1 MKRFQSIIQKYITN
15 HQKHKKYLAAVLA
28 LSILVSF
35 AVPVSLIMPAVS
47 MTNGESP
54 QADYDNNIVALAND
68 TPPVFDLSQYPAC
81 LDMMSADSWS
91 MYVSNYGEEGS
102 LFNKDKNS
110 TGNGINTDYGDYQGK
125 ELEFYF
131 DYTFN
136 DKLDYFDYGSDEKYM
151 YINFKLS
158 TGLTL
163 SSNTKTGNVMDT
175 EYNSKLQ
182 AGTYEIKDDGYILVT
197 LTEDYI
203 NYINDGSGE
212 ITGTLKF
219 YGTLSIDNDADGN
232 QNFWFGNYNI
242 PVTFQE
248 KNPTITKNGNVN
260 SSNGCIEWTVTINN
274 QNKNDLNKYELY
286 DDMLKKASEVTF
298 NPQNTGTCDKTNGKI
313 TFANGLEN
321 QQQITITYK
330 TPIDAY
336 NTTIKN
342 NASLKKNGVEK
353 SPGSKEVLIGQP
365 VNVTKTGTADYNT
378 GDKTYNNEVIWT
390 IEINSC
396 YGQSLDDYIIDDAN
410 FPSNVSDITV
420 SPNASLN
427 KNNDGKYILSTN
439 EKSVILTYKQK
450 ITKSDTVNNT
460 VVNNTV
466 TVKTPDEKNPV
477 TGDDTVTY
485 QSKSDLY
492 NLTKEGS
499 YDKDTHLIKWTV
511 KVSSTNQSSLNGY
524 KLVDEGFKNA
534 VDSKFYVNNTNNEF
548 NDYNLSESTMTLN
561 SNNSNIEFYYY
572 TKATASDSGKGVTN
586 SVELKNP
593 DDDTPLK
600 DTTSKEV
607 HVDEFRN
614 QLSKQVVNH
623 GSNSV
628 ASSGE
633 IKQVIGWKASIT
645 YDNNLA
651 NKTYTDTLSVVNGES
666 NATHTITQEQLNA
679 IEVYAKVKNSDD
691 RTKLVKGNDYT
702 IDPTDNGFTVKF
714 NATLDE
720 KGYNYVDIEYNTT
733 ATIPASESYDTI
745 TEFKNSG
752 SGFGDGASG
761 SHSITR
767 GNPNVDNKLNLIVNK
782 TWDGNDDASKRPDV
796 YIKVMYKTKV
806 GNASASEWKPL
817 KKDSSGNPSV
827 EETLN
832 DNYIVELKKD
842 GTWSTVLNSL
852 PMEKSYALDDGTK
865 SEVTYYYY
873 KLVEVDK
880 DGTEIKY
887 ISTENGL
894 YKVSN
899 SNNTNTDSASQ
910 SLTVTNTYYGNINIT
925 GIKNWSNDSGYTDD
939 RKEVTVELRRSTDQ
953 YNWSSY
959 TVVETETLN
968 SSNNWSYTWNNL
980 PSRGFE
986 HGDVVTYYYKLVE
999 TKCGDTTI
1007 DDNNKIIFTNNGYY
1021 ESSVS
1026 SNVTNSSNQT
1036 LSVTNTFH
1044 KNIDISG
1051 QKIWR
1056 GDNIENK
1063 PAITLQLMRSEKD
1076 KNDWKE
1082 YLNLTLNSDS
1092 NWKYSFNNLPTK
1104 ALDDNNQIKDY
1115 EYKVVETKIGNDIV
1129 SSNKAIVSNGYYIV
1143 SYSDNNA
1150 ISNNKSDLNIT
1161 NTFHKTKNLTITAN
1175 KVWDDEGYEDKRPDS
1190 IILQLQQKANN
1201 GNWEKFGDE
1210 NTIISNGENQSCSWD
1225 NLVSQSIDENG
1236 NVTEYTYKVVEVGYV
1251 VGDKT
1256 YRIPDNSHKLAID
1269 DSGFYEVTNSSELS
1283 ETCTVTITNKFTPDG
1298 TISITPKKVW
1308 AKDTDTARYDN
1319 VTLRV
1324 QVKNGNEW
1332 VDYQKSDG
1340 SNYEFTLS
1348 SNPNTDT
1355 TVKKSEWDSSS
1366 NQIVDFTEITWT
1378 GDVISNLPK
1387 QKITITEENVDGK
1400 TVRKIDTEYYTYR
1413 LVEVFNGEVLEANDK
1428 ISVKNGNDKY
1438 EVTYSSD
1445 ITMNNGEFTV
1455 TNTFVK
1461 NIGVDKYAVD
1471 VVVNNGNVIV
1481 KNKGKEI
1488 FIDKDILTDEN
1499 SLYKKTIDG
1508 KQYYVFNW
1516 VIDFDTSGMS
1526 SSTFDQ
1532 LPEGFTLVDKEIN
1545 KKMDWDL
1552 GVQIVDFKTPFNSTV
1567 KNYCSDGYYWRP
1579 YFVYSN
1585 MNGASSKG
1593 ITNPTKQSTW
1603 SQVVGKTTDGY
1614 FYDTASNKVYFSKPK
1629 VDPGVVFEIC
1639 YSTKVECATLDAM
1652 IQNKSYPITNH
1663 VIKLEDDGEETK
1675 EDSEATVW
1683 IKNQAPS
1690 DLISKEYVANA
1701 NQGWIG
1707 FSLDI
1712 NPDGKNLSNGDTI
1725 DIEDIFKTESYIDKD
1740 KDNQFTPGSNLVDVL
1755 MKSISIYSVDAN
1767 GNETKLDRNN
1777 YILNFE
1783 SNEKGVTNRDNETGE
1798 ALIKLTVP
1806 DETHIRVKYLYKMI
1820 ANNNTPS
1827 VRNGCKSSERDK
1839 VTGKFPIMA
1848 PGMVPPVGDTITFS
1862 NTAKLYSDGVSA
1874 EDSVN
1879 SQEYVVSRSGA
1890 TISTNALPKIKKVNV
1905 GNYNINNLSSK
1916 FLLARYD
1923 DSKKQWLYA
1932 TEINEQNA
1940 ITKWSDGFTGLTV
1953 CKNAEPIN
1961 VDESYYQISLDKN
1974 SLYKLVEV
1982 RVPTGY
1988 EGSNLNLSDD
1998 EFEQLIRQ
2006 YLNDKTK
2013 TELNGTD
2020 YSVFLEKYVP
2030 VYYFVYNSIITSY
2043 PDGINSSDVIQ
2054 VKSGEDVEIPNS
2066 ELIDIG
2072 VDKQWVDGEKAG
2084 STIDVELYW
2093 SYNKSTSKMPSDAQL
2108 ATAEE
2113 LGIMYDGF
2121 SANKTVNS
2129 GKNQKVWE
2137 DLPNGKDS
2145 KPIYYYI
2152 KETAYTID
2160 NMKYTL
2166 VTDKEKE
2173 NYGKYVTENGY
2184 VGEYF
2189 PTYVGN
2195 ATNSDSVITVN
2206 NSQKLI
2212 LKKVWKNASNMPL
2225 SAGKIPADEILV
2237 TIYGTDKSDAE
2248 VELFKDVKVTKN
2260 DNWESDIT
2268 ELLKTNEINLE
2279 DYKSFRAEESGFDT
2293 KDYVV
2298 SCVFNLNADT
2308 GEITVTNKCVNAT
2321 DASVTV
2327 NKSWSDGNDT
2337 HEKDSI
2343 KVSLYQSTSP
2353 ISDITNLTSGDLSG
2367 AKVYKNVEL
2376 NVNNDWSYTWTG
2388 LPLDNSTDE
2397 TNANKSYY
2405 YYVLET
2411 DVIIDGDDENKTNA
2425 KKYETTYSYDK
2436 PNNSKTTYTINNT
2449 RNSIKVQKEWYDENN
2464 ELISNELIDEETG
2477 VGENNPDLA
2486 GLEIQLTVS
2495 KKDTQIPENGLK
2507 VIAFGD
2513 SITDGYANSEPNCSK
2528 NGKDYPSKL
2537 INLLK
2542 TNYIIINNSNVYDF
2556 NKGVSREQI
2565 GVDANTN
2572 NTIRKR
2578 VTSDIPT
2585 DTNIV
2590 CFIGGTND
2598 IHQSYSAVFANPE
2611 GVYERFVAC
2620 IEEIKTR
2627 TDNKA
2632 VIFVGSIPHFDFYK
2646 NGTLT
2651 DGGNWWGSTYT
2662 DKDDDGKT
2670 ANSLIDQYN
2679 AKIKEYADAN
2689 DNVYF
2694 VDVCSVVTDDYIRA
2708 DGCHPNDD
2716 GYTAI
2721 ANLFY
2726 NAINNYYTV
2735 SDSSNSQT
2743 ITLNSTN
2750 EWTAIVDVA
2759 GSGKYYV
2766 EETSVKLNGKD
2777 VTDDWEVSYKD
2788 NGQTA
2793 GGQTP
2798 IIVKNKKKPVPKT
2811 SLSVEKT
2818 WKNDAPN
2825 DPARDGISLS
2835 LMQSTNPSDN
2845 YSWVEYNVEM
2855 PTLTKTNDKWTYRY
2869 ENLPAK
2875 DISGKTYYYKILENP
2890 MENYTPSYPKAMVGN
2905 NESDFEYVAAVDGD
2919 DAGTLRLTN
2928 ERKISLTVK
2937 KIWSDGD
2944 TNEHLNDKVE
2954 VKVYRSTNPDDAKEY
2969 IDDKNLILHISSEN
2983 VSVGVNSST
2992 SVTANKSGITAT
3004 SDKPDIATATVGE
3017 DGKTITITGVNN
3029 GKANITVTDESGD
3042 TATINVTVSALEIFL
3057 NGESNFTIEAGQT
3070 GTLSAKMSGTLVDN
3084 ATFVSDNPSVIS
3096 VNGNEII
3103 ANGVGSAVI
3112 TATVGNISTTQTIT
3126 VKYPP
3131 IPEMSDINVVLGTEY
3146 TLNDPDGYGGFSY
3159 SINSSTGKI
3168 TLTGNKISVANDATA
3183 NETATIT
3190 VTREGCES
3198 KTFTVTALA
3207 ESPKVMDSTKSDS
3220 FDVNLPEGFRNN
3232 ISQIIATFDSTSTGI
3247 LDIDLY
3253 KDTNR
3258 KYIGWCNAS
3267 GDIQYG
3273 DIVEIRSYDNYILTI
3288 SMNNDVFNCSA
3299 DYLKFRKDGQSR
3311 SFNVILK
3318 SLQVILKDGTSYTVK
3333 DFSDGSGGGETTT
3346 TTTSGG
3352 NTGEETTTTTT
3363 ANGWLS
3369 VSNSSSADFTQYKDN
3384 IEKIRIKLSG
3394 ASDAGEKC
3402 NGNLSLSDN
3411 SNVEA
3416 FTYDGNYLVADVS
3429 DKKGSITS
3437 CTFNLYNGWNGT
3449 MSVVVVGIEIYVSST
3464 TNPARSA
3471 RLKASP
3477 AVQAEAGSS
3486 DPFYYDSVEISNSS
3500 GGNWTATLD
3509 NLPVYDADGHKYYY
3523 WAVEEDV
3530 SGYTASY
3537 YFDDANGDTDYCI
3550 DATQLGNGEITIK
3563 NTKVESSSV
3572 EMPSTGGKGVKW
3584 YYVTGMAVMFVSAA
3598 GILIRRRKNP
3608 VK

>member
-1 MKRFQSIIQKYITN
+1 M
-15 HQKHKKYLAAVLA
+15 
-28 LSILVSF
+28 
-35 AVPVSLIMPAVS
+35 
-47 MTNGESP
+47 
-54 QADYDNNIVALAND
+54 
-68 TPPVFDLSQYPAC
+68 
-81 LDMMSADSWS
+81 
-91 MYVSNYGEEGS
+91 
-102 LFNKDKNS
+102 
-110 TGNGINTDYGDYQGK
+110 
-125 ELEFYF
+125 
-131 DYTFN
+131 
-136 DKLDYFDYGSDEKYM
+136 
-151 YINFKLS
+151 
-158 TGLTL
+158 
-163 SSNTKTGNVMDT
+163 
-175 EYNSKLQ
+175 
-182 AGTYEIKDDGYILVT
+182 
-197 LTEDYI
+197 
-203 NYINDGSGE
+203 
-212 ITGTLKF
+212 
-219 YGTLSIDNDADGN
+219 
-232 QNFWFGNYNI
+232 
-242 PVTFQE
+242 
-248 KNPTITKNGNVN
+248 
-260 SSNGCIEWTVTINN
+260 
-274 QNKNDLNKYELY
+274 
-286 DDMLKKASEVTF
+286 
-298 NPQNTGTCDKTNGKI
+298 
-313 TFANGLEN
+313 
-321 QQQITITYK
+321 
-330 TPIDAY
+330 
-336 NTTIKN
+336 
-342 NASLKKNGVEK
+342 
-353 SPGSKEVLIGQP
+353 
-365 VNVTKTGTADYNT
+365 
-378 GDKTYNNEVIWT
+378 
-390 IEINSC
+390 
-396 YGQSLDDYIIDDAN
+396 
-410 FPSNVSDITV
+410 
-420 SPNASLN
+420 

-439 EKSVILTYKQK
+439 EKSVTLTYKQK
-450 ITKSDTVNNT
+450 VNNIGN
-460 VVNNTV
+460 VYNIV
-466 TVKTPDEKNPV
+466 TVKTPDGNNSV
-477 TGDDTVTY
+477 TGDNTVTY
-485 QSKSDLY
+485 QSKSNLY

-511 KVSSTNQSSLNGY
+511 KVSSTNGSSLNGY
-524 KLVDEGFKNA
+524 KLFDEGFKNA
-534 VDSKFYVNNTNNEF
+534 VDSKFYVNYTNNEF

-561 SNNSNIEFYYY
+561 SNSSNIEFYYY
-572 TKATASDSGKGVTN
+572 TKATASDSGKDVTN

-593 DDDTPLK
+593 DDTSFK
-600 DTTSKEV
+600 DPTSKTV
-607 HVDEFRN
+607 KVDEFRN
-614 QLSKQVVNH
+614 ELSKQVVSYE
-623 GSNSV
+623 SNSV
-628 ASSGE
+628 ASKGE

-651 NKTYTDTLSVVNGES
+651 NKTYTDTLSVNGES
-666 NATHTITQEQLNA
+666 NATHTITQKQLDA
-679 IEVYAKVKNSDD
+679 IEVYAKVKNSDG

-752 SGFGDGASG
+752 SGFGDGASV

-782 TWDGNDDASKRPDV
+782 TWDGNDDESKRPDV
-796 YIKVMYKTKV
+796 YIKVMYQTKV

-842 GTWSTVLNSL
+842 GTWSTVLNGL

-880 DGTEIKY
+880 DGTEIKH
-887 ISTENGL
+887 IPTENGL
-894 YKVSN
+894 YRVSN
-899 SNNTNTDSASQ
+899 SDNTNTDSASQ

-925 GIKNWSNDSGYTDD
+925 GIKNWSNDSDYTGD
-939 RKEVTVELRRSTDQ
+939 RKGVTVELRRSTDQ

-959 TVVETETLN
+959 TVVETKTLD

-1007 DDNNKIIFTNNGYY
+1007 DDNNKIIFTDNGYY

-1082 YLNLTLNSDS
+1082 YRNLTLNSDS
-1092 NWKYSFNNLPTK
+1092 NWEYSFNNLPTK
-1104 ALDDNNQIKDY
+1104 AMDNNQIKDY
-1115 EYKVVETKIGNDIV
+1115 EYKVVETKIGNYNV
-1129 SSNKAIVSNGYYIV
+1129 SSNKAIVNNGYYIV

-1175 KVWDDEGYEDKRPDS
+1175 KVWDDEGYVEKRPDS
-1190 IILQLQQKANN
+1190 IILQLQKKANN
-1201 GNWEKFGDE
+1201 GNWENFGDE
-1210 NTIISNGENQSCSWD
+1210 KTIISNGDNQSCSWN
-1225 NLVSQSIDENG
+1225 NLVSQNIDDHG
-1236 NVTEYTYKVVEVGYV
+1236 NVTEYAYKVVEVGYV
-1251 VGDKT
+1251 VNGKT
-1256 YRIPDNSHKLAID
+1256 YRIPDNETLAID
-1269 DSGFYEVTNSSELS
+1269 TSGFYEIKYDNKELKDSGTVTVTNE
-1283 ETCTVTITNKFTPDG
+1283 FTPNG

-1332 VDYQKSDG
+1332 VDYRGSDG
-1340 SNYEFTLS
+1340 NLFEVTFGPSENDPTETEFKDGQ
-1348 SNPNTDT
+1348 NVV
-1355 TVKKSEWDSSS
+1355 VK
-1366 NQIVDFTEITWT
+1366 VTWT

-1438 EVTYSSD
+1438 EVTYSSE

-1488 FIDKDILTDEN
+1488 SIDKDILTDEN
-1499 SLYKKTIDG
+1499 SPYKKTIDG

-1516 VIDFDTSGMS
+1516 VLDFDTPGMS

-1532 LPEGFTLVDKEIN
+1532 LPKGFTLVDKEIY
-1545 KKMDWDL
+1545 KEMPW
-1552 GVQIVDFKTPFNSTV
+1552 GPSVQIVDFKTPFNSTV

-1585 MNGASSKG
+1585 MNGASSTG
-1593 ITNPTKQSTW
+1593 ITNPTKQSML
-1603 SQVVGKTTDGY
+1603 SQVVGSKTDGY
-1614 FYDTASNKVYFSKPK
+1614 FYDTVSNKVYFSKPK
-1629 VDPGVVFEIC
+1629 VNEGVVFEIC

-1652 IQNKSYPITNH
+1652 IQKKSYPVTNH
-1663 VIKLEDDGEETK
+1663 VIKLEDNGKETK
-1675 EDSEATVW
+1675 EDSEATVL

-1961 VDESYYQISLDKN
+1961 VGESYYQISLDKN

-1988 EGSNLNLSDD
+1988 EGSNLNLSDA

-2013 TELNGTD
+2013 TKLNGKD

-2072 VDKQWVDGEKAG
+2072 VDKQWVDGEKAD

-2113 LGIMYDGF
+2113 LGIMYGGF

-2248 VELFKDVKVTKN
+2248 VELFKDVRVTKD
-2260 DNWESDIT
+2260 DNWERDIT

-2353 ISDITNLTSGDLSG
+2353 ISDITNLTSDDLSG
-2367 AKVYKNVEL
+2367 AKLYENVEL
-2376 NVNNDWSYTWTG
+2376 NVKNDWSYTWTG

-2397 TNANKSYY
+2397 TNATESYY

-2449 RNSIKVQKEWYDENN
+2449 RNSIKVQKEWYDVNN
-2464 ELISNELIDEETG
+2464 ELIPNEFIDEADGSVTPNEAL
-2477 VGENNPDLA
+2477 N
-2486 GLEIQLTVS
+2486 GLEIKLSLYEKAENPLIRDGCHPSEEGYEAIANEYLNAIQSIYATP
-2495 KKDTQIPENGLK
+2495 PEKELEI
-2507 VIAFGD
+2507 IALGD
-2513 SITDGYANSEPNCSK
+2513 SITDGYQTFSK
-2528 NGKDYPSKL
+2528 GEKCYPSKL
-2537 INLLK
+2537 TSFLTNKSYKLK
-2542 TNYIIINNSNVYDF
+2542 GNSVVNRGESGQRLGNSADD
-2556 NKGVSREQI
+2556 G
-2565 GVDANTN
+2565 D
-2572 NTIRKR
+2572 TIRNR
-2578 VTSDIPT
+2578 VKSQIT
-2585 DTNIV
+2585 DTADIV
-2590 CFIGGTND
+2590 LLLGGTND
-2598 IHQSYSAVFANPE
+2598 IHQDRYNNNAWSNPTE
-2611 GVYERFVAC
+2611 CMRRLEAC
-2620 IEEIKTR
+2620 IGEIQA
-2627 TDNKA
+2627 KA
-2632 VIFVGSIPHFDFYK
+2632 ENAIIIVGSIPHFDYV
-2646 NGTLT
+2646 GA
-2651 DGGNWWGSTYT
+2651 DGNATTASTWWGVNEE
-2662 DKDDDGKT
+2662 D
-2670 ANSLIDQYN
+2670 ANKYIDQYN
-2679 AKIKEYADAN
+2679 ALINAYTESNDS
-2689 DNVYF
+2689 DNVYY
-2694 VDVCSVVTDDYIRA
+2694 VDTCTAV
-2708 DGCHPNDD
+2708 DGISPAKDEN
-2716 GYTAI
+2716 G
-2721 ANLFY
+2721 NPL
-2726 NAINNYYTV
+2726 
-2735 SDSSNSQT
+2735 SE
-2743 ITLNSTN
+2743 ITLNSGN
-2750 EWTAIVDVA
+2750 NWTAIVDVT
-2759 GSGKYYV
+2759 GNDKYYF
-2766 EETSVKLNGKD
+2766 EETQVILSDED
-2777 VTDDWEVSYKD
+2777 VTDDWKVSYKD

-2798 IIVKNKKKPVPKT
+2798 IIVKNKKAPVPTT
-2811 SLSVEKT
+2811 SVFIEKT
-2818 WKNDAPN
+2818 WVGDNADTDASERAKIKLELWRTATP
-2825 DPARDGISLS
+2825 DVED
-2835 LMQSTNPSDN
+2835 
-2845 YSWVEYNVEM
+2845 SWEWYADVDSQHTGTGNV
-2855 PTLTKTNDKWTYRY
+2855 WTYTCD
-2869 ENLPAK
+2869 NLPAK
-2875 DISGKTYYYKILENP
+2875 DNFGNAYSYKVVELDMDGYTVSYDNPDSVIALEN
-2890 MENYTPSYPKAMVGN
+2890 GN
-2905 NESDFEYVAAVDGD
+2905 
-2919 DAGTLRLTN
+2919 AGTLKLTN
-2928 ERKISLTVK
+2928 TRTVSLKFK

-2954 VKVYRSTNPDDAKEY
+2954 VKVYRSTNPDDAKKY
-2969 IDDKNLILHISSEN
+2969 IIDDKNLILHISSEN

-3004 SDKPDIATATVGE
+3004 
-3017 DGKTITITGVNN
+3017 
-3029 GKANITVTDESGD
+3029 
-3042 TATINVTVSALEIFL
+3042 
-3057 NGESNFTIEAGQT
+3057 
-3070 GTLSAKMSGTLVDN
+3070 
-3084 ATFVSDNPSVIS
+3084 
-3096 VNGNEII
+3096 
-3103 ANGVGSAVI
+3103 
-3112 TATVGNISTTQTIT
+3112 
-3126 VKYPP
+3126 
-3131 IPEMSDINVVLGTEY
+3131 
-3146 TLNDPDGYGGFSY
+3146 
-3159 SINSSTGKI
+3159 
-3168 TLTGNKISVANDATA
+3168 
-3183 NETATIT
+3183 
-3190 VTREGCES
+3190 
-3198 KTFTVTALA
+3198 
-3207 ESPKVMDSTKSDS
+3207 
-3220 FDVNLPEGFRNN
+3220 
-3232 ISQIIATFDSTSTGI
+3232 
-3247 LDIDLY
+3247 
-3253 KDTNR
+3253 
-3258 KYIGWCNAS
+3258 
-3267 GDIQYG
+3267 
-3273 DIVEIRSYDNYILTI
+3273 
-3288 SMNNDVFNCSA
+3288 
-3299 DYLKFRKDGQSR
+3299 
-3311 SFNVILK
+3311 
-3318 SLQVILKDGTSYTVK
+3318 
-3333 DFSDGSGGGETTT
+3333 
-3346 TTTSGG
+3346 
-3352 NTGEETTTTTT
+3352 
-3363 ANGWLS
+3363 
-3369 VSNSSSADFTQYKDN
+3369 
-3384 IEKIRIKLSG
+3384 
-3394 ASDAGEKC
+3394 
-3402 NGNLSLSDN
+3402 
-3411 SNVEA
+3411 
-3416 FTYDGNYLVADVS
+3416 
-3429 DKKGSITS
+3429 
-3437 CTFNLYNGWNGT
+3437 
-3449 MSVVVVGIEIYVSST
+3449 
-3464 TNPARSA
+3464 
-3471 RLKASP
+3471 
-3477 AVQAEAGSS
+3477 
-3486 DPFYYDSVEISNSS
+3486 
-3500 GGNWTATLD
+3500 
-3509 NLPVYDADGHKYYY
+3509 
-3523 WAVEEDV
+3523 
-3530 SGYTASY
+3530 
-3537 YFDDANGDTDYCI
+3537 
-3550 DATQLGNGEITIK
+3550 
-3563 NTKVESSSV
+3563 
-3572 EMPSTGGKGVKW
+3572 
-3584 YYVTGMAVMFVSAA
+3584 
-3598 GILIRRRKNP
+3598 
-3608 VK
+3608 